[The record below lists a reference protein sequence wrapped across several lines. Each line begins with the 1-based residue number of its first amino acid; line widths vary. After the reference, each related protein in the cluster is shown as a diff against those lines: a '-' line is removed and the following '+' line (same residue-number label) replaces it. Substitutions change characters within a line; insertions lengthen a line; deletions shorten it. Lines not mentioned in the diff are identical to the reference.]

1 MSNMTKEYKPIQ
13 DIMLTLN
20 EFVERSGMSLRE
32 VSRKLEKEGFNL
44 YNVCTVAN
52 GKPEQLSSVVKFDNY
67 IHNILRV
74 TGHDEYDL
82 IKETLEN
89 LQSPNSA
96 SYQEN
101 LPLHIKEF
109 LRNPESQRYIE
120 YAYKKYKLD
129 KLAEEQEILRRE
141 LQDMK

>member
-1 MSNMTKEYKPIQ
+1 MAKYKPIQ

-20 EFVERSGMSLRE
+20 AFVERSGLSLRE

-44 YNVCTVAN
+44 CNVCTVAN
-52 GKPEQLSSVVKFDNY
+52 GKPDQLSSVVKFDNY
-67 IHNILRV
+67 IHHILRV

-101 LPLHIKEF
+101 LPLNIKEF
-109 LRNPESQRYIE
+109 LRNPETEKYIE
-120 YAYKKYKLD
+120 YA
-129 KLAEEQEILRRE
+129 
-141 LQDMK
+141 